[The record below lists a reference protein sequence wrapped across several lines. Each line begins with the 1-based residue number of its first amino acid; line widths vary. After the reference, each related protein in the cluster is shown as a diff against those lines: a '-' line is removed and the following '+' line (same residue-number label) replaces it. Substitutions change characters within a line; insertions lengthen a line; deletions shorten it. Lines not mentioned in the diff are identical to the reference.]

1 MIETNNFYYKVC
13 HLCSTL
19 LFAIFIQN
27 LKASGRSGDYPD
39 VMHDLSTTV
48 PLGFALINFTV
59 TPSIRIKNGIEMILK
74 GCPHWEVTWFYE
86 SSCQIRRTDSSCVN
100 ICDSYVYFLLDVY
113 TVLSQEIYA

>member
-1 MIETNNFYYKVC
+1 MKDRIFLCLGDFSGDFFVC
-13 HLCSTL
+13 N
-19 LFAIFIQN
+19 IYIQN

-74 GCPHWEVTWFYE
+74 GYQYREINWFYE
-86 SSCQIRRTDSSCVN
+86 SSSQIFVGQTLSRVN
-100 ICDSYVYFLLDVY
+100 ICDSYV
-113 TVLSQEIYA
+113 

>member
-1 MIETNNFYYKVC
+1 MLYPFVC
-13 HLCSTL
+13 N
-19 LFAIFIQN
+19 IYIQN

-86 SSCQIRRTDSSCVN
+86 SSCQIRRTDS
-100 ICDSYVYFLLDVY
+100 FLCKYL
-113 TVLSQEIYA
+113 